1 MAELSVK
8 MEYADAV
15 KKSLRE
21 TLKLTIPIWAFIP
34 AVLLIVG
41 LVSSSL
47 ALGNQDMARAL
58 RSLYMI
64 VFGLGIPLISLLTLK
79 YLSKSSLRLDQ
90 SGLDLP
96 ADLTAMQLT
105 PLHLSWKEI
114 NKITVTEQ
122 SDSNDLKDREILLLT
137 KRGSTVIHLNRLDP
151 LDIEK
156 LLVSI
161 DLFYGGE
168 KDDHCLANLARDL
181 KIAQRKQSQAELSIE
196 GSGLTYTELWED
208 ELKRRFKAA
217 AFMPLAPG
225 LIMRGGSLTI
235 VRQLALGGLSAVYL
249 AQLNG
254 NKLVVLKESVV
265 PDDARSELKDKAR
278 EMFSREAKLL
288 MQLHHPNI
296 VKVID
301 NFEEGGRS
309 YLLLDYVSGQDLRQY
324 VKQNGR
330 LREYQVLGP
339 AIQIADILTYLHS
352 KEPPLLHRDLTPD
365 NIVLRADGSVVV
377 IDFGAANEFIGNA
390 TGTFVGKQAFIA
402 PEQFRGKAVAKS
414 DIYAFGATLYY
425 LLTGQ
430 DPEAL
435 SQSEPSAVCQ
445 IKEDLSDLVKR
456 CTSLEPDERPEAREV
471 SQVLKELLAGYDNA
485 DKHSVQ

>member
-1 MAELSVK
+1 
-8 MEYADAV
+8 
-15 KKSLRE
+15 
-21 TLKLTIPIWAFIP
+21 
-34 AVLLIVG
+34 
-41 LVSSSL
+41 
-47 ALGNQDMARAL
+47 
-58 RSLYMI
+58 
-64 VFGLGIPLISLLTLK
+64 
-79 YLSKSSLRLDQ
+79 
-90 SGLDLP
+90 
-96 ADLTAMQLT
+96 
-105 PLHLSWKEI
+105 
-114 NKITVTEQ
+114 
-122 SDSNDLKDREILLLT
+122 
-137 KRGSTVIHLNRLDP
+137 
-151 LDIEK
+151 
-156 LLVSI
+156 
-161 DLFYGGE
+161 
-168 KDDHCLANLARDL
+168 
-181 KIAQRKQSQAELSIE
+181 
-196 GSGLTYTELWED
+196 
-208 ELKRRFKAA
+208 
-217 AFMPLAPG
+217 
-225 LIMRGGSLTI
+225 MRGGSLTI